1 MQHIC
6 NIRVFGGPE
15 PHRLDPAKTDNP
27 ELKTV
32 AERVGSNP
40 RQSCRYNGFSR
51 PMASQVPTH
60 PANYI
65 RVPPGTWRRMA

>member
-15 PHRLDPAKTDNP
+15 PHRLDSAKTDAP

-32 AERVGSNP
+32 AERVG
-40 RQSCRYNGFSR
+40 FE
-51 PMASQVPTH
+51 PTIEL
-60 PANYI
+60 PL
-65 RVPPGTWRRMA
+65 